1 MVMVDPEENK
11 LQLLGYLL
19 QMKLQKGIY
28 SEEELVPLKRGG
40 VSASSS
46 LGKFINLRFSA
57 LLISVQMSSSH
68 VLESDSFPTDVFVW
82 HRRYRV
88 GSRGHCI
95 GNLTPSLTF
104 KFSLSFPSTLG
115 DEKPLLNLSGGS

>member
-1 MVMVDPEENK
+1 MLGCARIYITESLEAIKMVMVDPEENK

-46 LGKFINLRFSA
+46 LGKFINL
-57 LLISVQMSSSH
+57 
-68 VLESDSFPTDVFVW
+68 DSRP
-82 HRRYRV
+82 Y
-88 GSRGHCI
+88 
-95 GNLTPSLTF
+95 
-104 KFSLSFPSTLG
+104 
-115 DEKPLLNLSGGS
+115 